1 MYFTEYF
8 AWDSLRFESYMS
20 RQHFRQAYE
29 DLYHFCH
36 CDRISGTTRQDFGP
50 HTKVASTGAAMSY
63 RSLEEML
70 QTVGSPVKL
79 LRNSQIGPYAFPVV
93 RPEFSNWRDEQRA
106 WKETCALFDQ
116 SHHMTDL
123 YVEGPEALKLFSDLG
138 VNSFKNFKVNQAKQ
152 FVACNHDGYV
162 IGDAILFYLDE
173 NKFNLVGR
181 PPAHNWVQ
189 YNLQT
194 RGYKAS
200 AERDERSAVNQGRRK
215 TFRYQIQGPNA
226 LRVMEKVMGKSA
238 PDIRFFNMDVV
249 TIAGRDVRA
258 LRHGMV
264 GQPGWELFGPW
275 EQGDEVRNAIVEAG
289 QEFGIRQVG
298 SRAYPTTCL
307 ESGWIPSPLPAIYV
321 GEEMKGYRQWLSTKS
336 YEAMASLGGSFYSDV
351 ITNYYLTPYDLGYG
365 PFVKFDHDFVG
376 RQALEEKVNNQKRK
390 KVTLVWN
397 GEDIARVFGSLYR
410 DDGDIA
416 KYIDLPLANYSTL
429 PYDKVLK
436 NGKIVGLSTYTGYT
450 YNERAM
456 ISLAVVENEH
466 SEVGTE
472 VALVWGEEGRGS
484 SKPTVERHVQASI
497 RATVAAVPYAQV
509 ARVAYRPH

>member
-1 MYFTEYF
+1 M
-8 AWDSLRFESYMS
+8 
-20 RQHFRQAYE
+20 
-29 DLYHFCH
+29 
-36 CDRISGTTRQDFGP
+36 
-50 HTKVASTGAAMSY
+50 
-63 RSLEEML
+63 LE
-70 QTVGSPVKL
+70 TAGSPVKL
-79 LRNSQIGPYAFPVV
+79 LRNSQTGPYAFPVV

-123 YVEGPEALKLFSDLG
+123 YVEGLDALKLFSDLG

-152 FVACNHDGYV
+152 FVACSHDGYV

-189 YNLQT
+189 YNLET
-194 RGYKAS
+194 CGYKAS

-226 LRVMEKVMGKSA
+226 LRVMEKVLGKSP
-238 PDIRFFNMDVV
+238 PDIRFFNMEVV
-249 TIAGRDVRA
+249 NIAGRDVRA

-275 EQGDEVRNAIVEAG
+275 EHGDEVRSAIVEAG
-289 QEFGIRQVG
+289 QEYGIRQVG

-321 GEEMKGYRQWLSTKS
+321 GEKMKGYRQWLSAKS
-336 YEAMASLGGSFYSDV
+336 YEAMASLGGSFYSENIVD
-351 ITNYYLTPYDLGYG
+351 YYLTPCDLGYG
-365 PFVKFDHDFVG
+365 LFVKFDHDFVG
-376 RQALEEKVNNQKRK
+376 RQALEETVNNQKRK

-397 GEDIARVFGSLYR
+397 GEDIARVFGSLFA
-410 DDGDIA
+410 DGRGIA

-436 NGKIVGLSTYTGYT
+436 NGKIIGISTYTGYT

-456 ISLAVVENEH
+456 ISLAVVESRH

-472 VALVWGEEGRGS
+472 VTLVWGEEGGGS
-484 SKPTVERHVQASI
+484 SKPTVERHVQTSI

-509 ARVAYRPH
+509 ARFAYRPH